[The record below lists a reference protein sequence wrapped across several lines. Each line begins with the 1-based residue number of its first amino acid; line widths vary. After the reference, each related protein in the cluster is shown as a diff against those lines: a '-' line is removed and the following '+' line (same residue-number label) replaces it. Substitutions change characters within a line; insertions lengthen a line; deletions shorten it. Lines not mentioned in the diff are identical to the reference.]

1 MKRIVRDKKKASALI
16 LGLSFIAAGASFAIP
31 SLAWLAK
38 AQTTAKLDGL
48 EGEAHGSYFN
58 GGDGSADH
66 PFEIDNARQLYYFNW
81 LQDLGYFN
89 APNDDKSGIDQT
101 YFILTSD
108 IDASGYVLPP
118 AGTKEYPFVGSFDG
132 NGKTISNVTITN
144 NYADLRNPPVGA
156 EEDSTGILS
165 QAEIV
170 GFFGVVGST
179 TSESEVNGYSYDSS
193 ALEIRNLGLSG
204 AAIESASSNT
214 LVGLAAGYV
223 NGTLSGVGVDSS
235 SIATRESARAITDIS
250 GVESISEY
258 SLVGYATEEY
268 RSSTQVSD
276 ETMSMPQITNPN
288 TDHGSTNWGG
298 SVDME
303 QMYNDLQSERDD
315 SSISSDVY
323 YVSSETVDVDP
334 DGNEG
339 DPYNIQYSSN
349 RAGRGDY
356 YFKNGERKD
365 SDGNV
370 IASYG
375 LTYQS
380 TSDDYIYIYGKPS
393 TTPTSSDAKRTV
405 NRNIYSYATA
415 IGKNGNYLCVSVD
428 GALTNSTDL
437 STASGWAMPDDIE
450 SGYLSTTVNKTTYYL
465 NLSGTSALSIS
476 KTASTVWTYD
486 AANGSVYCSDNSNA
500 YYLDYS
506 TTSGWTVSTYSIDG
520 YYLVI
525 KDASSNVYVGY
536 DSSKSSLQASNTPSK
551 SNYAWNY
558 SNNGYQPLDSS
569 VYLSA
574 SASWSSSA
582 SVVLTSSTSNWFT
595 SYGRF
600 NLDGAA
606 SDGTGTGKMKASL
619 SGRRAGDY
627 YLYYGG
633 SSFSAT
639 TTSSNGHTFVVSK
652 VIEGGKKIGLSFSD
666 ATEADKIVKKE
677 MVERDTSYYMNQTY
691 IPLAYSYDDSNNI
704 NGVSQMNTGYLV
716 GGANYVNGTD
726 YAGDIRI
733 AEAYTLSQLYTSFN
747 QSSSSWGGGSSGT
760 YSSANAQVLTRST
773 KKNTDGTYTDNG
785 WTRIKDSYNSSNI
798 NSYSSS
804 LRSSFS
810 TYVDSS
816 IFSRY
821 DNARRNLQYTIFDSY
836 DNASK
841 NSSTSLYGLHFM
853 NAAISTDH
861 LAKVGKAVVYD
872 EAAEA
877 KYHEALKK
885 YLNKETDVM
894 PSQEGSEYYN
904 YEVPED
910 SIDFN
915 LATEGFINF
924 FGATYYVNNSY
935 GTNNSFFSLNKIER
949 DSNQKITSI
958 KEIKQIYA
966 NTGDD
971 KDETPYVY
979 SYDGSV
985 PSNSDSNHLVF
996 DVTWISTNST
1006 IVTYCLY
1013 YFEIPVNPGEY
1024 ALGSVSGKQ
1033 GSYLLYLDI
1042 GTAAADYDSVTIEEK
1057 TTSKIIKQSYPKG
1070 VDFTSSFAN
1079 LPSLTGGNSA
1089 CVAILVAPAKKID
1102 YDYEGATLT
1111 VGGPV
1116 SSLETVFKNDGITVS
1131 GKEGTIAQTSDSPLI
1146 ITMERTTIQTF
1157 TSSNNTLSLAYQA
1170 TWTITGASSG
1180 DEIQLYFLSDSA
1192 TWKTTTS
1199 SLCNVSTSGLVTV
1212 TGSGSLSITAE
1223 GAGTEAASS
1232 DWEGPTPITKE
1243 ETFGELKLSITG
1255 GSASVEYVYDED
1267 NKTYKVTVHSD
1278 VDVSVKVISVPS
1290 DSDYKI
1296 VVNGT
1301 EVTAKDQTFTVEA
1314 NSSSSN

>member
-1 MKRIVRDKKKASALI
+1 M
-16 LGLSFIAAGASFAIP
+16 
-31 SLAWLAK
+31 
-38 AQTTAKLDGL
+38 
-48 EGEAHGSYFN
+48 
-58 GGDGSADH
+58 
-66 PFEIDNARQLYYFNW
+66 
-81 LQDLGYFN
+81 
-89 APNDDKSGIDQT
+89 
-101 YFILTSD
+101 
-108 IDASGYVLPP
+108 
-118 AGTKEYPFVGSFDG
+118 
-132 NGKTISNVTITN
+132 
-144 NYADLRNPPVGA
+144 
-156 EEDSTGILS
+156 ST
-165 QAEIV
+165 
-170 GFFGVVGST
+170 
-179 TSESEVNGYSYDSS
+179 
-193 ALEIRNLGLSG
+193 
-204 AAIESASSNT
+204 SAS
-214 LVGLAAGYV
+214 
-223 NGTLSGVGVDSS
+223 
-235 SIATRESARAITDIS
+235 
-250 GVESISEY
+250 
-258 SLVGYATEEY
+258 
-268 RSSTQVSD
+268 
-276 ETMSMPQITNPN
+276 
-288 TDHGSTNWGG
+288 
-298 SVDME
+298 
-303 QMYNDLQSERDD
+303 
-315 SSISSDVY
+315 
-323 YVSSETVDVDP
+323 
-334 DGNEG
+334 
-339 DPYNIQYSSN
+339 
-349 RAGRGDY
+349 
-356 YFKNGERKD
+356 
-365 SDGNV
+365 
-370 IASYG
+370 
-375 LTYQS
+375 
-380 TSDDYIYIYGKPS
+380 TS
-393 TTPTSSDAKRTV
+393 
-405 NRNIYSYATA
+405 
-415 IGKNGNYLCVSVD
+415 
-428 GALTNSTDL
+428 
-437 STASGWAMPDDIE
+437 
-450 SGYLSTTVNKTTYYL
+450 
-465 NLSGTSALSIS
+465 
-476 KTASTVWTYD
+476 WTYD
-486 AANGSVYCSDNSNA
+486 ADKGNLYYSASSSLS
-500 YYLDYS
+500 YYLVYN
-506 TTSGWTVSTYSIDG
+506 SGWTLQSVSANT
-520 YYLVI
+520 YLVI
-525 KDASSNVYVGY
+525 RDQSQGNVYVGY
-536 DSSKSSLQASNTPSK
+536 SGTSGSSPLASTTYNS
-551 SNYAWNY
+551 SNYAWGY
-558 SNNGYQPLDSS
+558 SSANNAYYPLSDSS
-569 VYLSA
+569 IYLGIKST
-574 SASWSSSA
+574 SWTQTA
-582 SVVLTSSTSNWFT
+582 QIATNGAADNTSSYT
-595 SYGRF
+595 RF
-600 NLDGAA
+600 HLENAS
-606 SDGTGTGKMKASL
+606 SDGTGTGYMLTDTFDGSVSYFAYD
-619 SGRRAGDY
+619 SG
-627 YLYYGG
+627 
-633 SSFSAT
+633 SFQVSYST
-639 TTSSNGHTFVVSK
+639 NSGKNKNLPDQRDTFVVEK
-652 VIEGGKKIGLSFSD
+652 VSD
-666 ATEADKIVKKE
+666 ADLSVGLVVSQSSEKSLV
-677 MVERDTSYYMNQTY
+677 RTSTSSENATYYTNSTD
-691 IPLAYSYDDSNNI
+691 IPLAYSYDDSDNKTGI
-704 NGVSQMNTGYLV
+704 NGVSKMNTGYLV

-733 AEAYTLSQLYTSFN
+733 AEYYTLSQLHTSFN
-747 QSSSSWGGGSSGT
+747 QSSSSWGGGT

-804 LRSSFS
+804 LSSSFS

-841 NSSTSLYGLHFM
+841 SSSTSLYGLHFM

-924 FGATYYVNNSY
+924 FGATYYVNSSY

-1131 GKEGTIAQTSDSPLI
+1131 GKEGTITQTSDTPLV

-1157 TSSNNTLSLAYQA
+1157 TPSNNTLSLAYQA
-1170 TWTITGASSG
+1170 SWTITGASSG

-1199 SLCNVSTSGLVTV
+1199 SLCSVSTSGLVTV

-1232 DWEGPTPITKE
+1232 DWEGPTPIIKE
-1243 ETFGELKLSITG
+1243 ETFGELKLSLVG
-1255 GSASVEYVYDED
+1255 GNADVEYVYDED
-1267 NKTYKVTVHSD
+1267 NKTYKVTIHCDTKVT
-1278 VDVSVKVISVPS
+1278 VKVISIPS

-1314 NSSSSN
+1314 NSSSGN